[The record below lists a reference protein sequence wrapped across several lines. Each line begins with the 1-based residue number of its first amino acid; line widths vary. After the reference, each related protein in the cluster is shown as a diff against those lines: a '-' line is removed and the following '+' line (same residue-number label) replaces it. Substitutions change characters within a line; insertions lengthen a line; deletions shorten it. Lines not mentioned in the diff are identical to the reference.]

1 MFRNIGDNK
10 VGVSDGVQKIYP
22 VRTPL
27 NSREIAQKVTK
38 SHKCAKLTTNTVA
51 KSCIPKSG
59 ERSETNPCLGR
70 SFNKLSTSLEHL
82 YQYKYEAQGPEAM
95 LKTGDIG

>member
-1 MFRNIGDNK
+1 MSG
-10 VGVSDGVQKIYP
+10 GVQIIYP
-22 VRTPL
+22 VRTPA
-27 NSREIAQKVTK
+27 NTREMAQKVNK
-38 SHKCAKLTTNTVA
+38 PCKCAKLTTNTAA